1 MDEFKTQK
9 FETASHGEELDFIF
23 KQDSEVF
30 DEMIFENKD
39 LIYIL
44 KTYFR
49 LLRKK
54 IFSFMREKMQKN
66 FTNIIYLTLDCPPF
80 TPNSLRKD
88 TPLEYIEEM
97 RKQYPDYDI
106 RVLIPIINLDEEF
119 RPSKKLVL
127 EVEGKQK
134 VLEKTS
140 ISFDFVLQNKR
151 QHAIIYKFPKNKSN
165 VQVYGLCSPSF
176 SFCKDVSELFKLQY
190 LAPFI
195 KAARIG
201 IKKLKKDNFFPD
213 IVHSE
218 NVPFFLGGEFEVK
231 LPYHI
236 KVLQGVKDFTQV
248 KSTKTEAF
256 WAAINLADR
265 KSMQKICK
273 DPMIKK
279 CVASL
284 FNLHNTKRFCQ
295 MKDCLCFIYKN
306 YYKFRKYVEQG
317 EAVDENFIFNRLN
330 ARITQL
336 FPQMAQGDKLYFN
349 PMLHSIKRADMWV
362 VTSKTYYKEIF
373 ENPSLTENVFRII
386 EKTKEKSRYVTYG
399 FDTSKF
405 SLENTREIYHSFNSE
420 NFREERVKNKKAI
433 LKEFSIDRIK
443 TNFVD
448 PTLFR
453 GEGAKIIGNLD
464 SFYDAP
470 LLFVNPTDDSFASGI
485 DIIFNTILKL
495 FELHKNI
502 QVIFC
507 IKDGLTNGF
516 VKNWIDFLSQNRY
529 LNGRWVFID
538 GVINSQKFL
547 AAADMTLIPRRLNMI
562 NPEHFIAMHYG
573 CVPIASRCGILNDTI
588 SDIFDD
594 ISGGCGF
601 KAKTSL
607 LSEEDANEIF
617 LIPVMKAL
625 NLYQNNPSSWNLLI
639 KNCMSYDSKWDFE
652 KLEKYNKIYDDIL

>member
-1 MDEFKTQK
+1 MDDFKTQN

-23 KQDSEVF
+23 KQDSEAF
-30 DEMIFENKD
+30 DEVIFENRD
-39 LIYIL
+39 LVYDC
-44 KTYFR
+44 KMYFR
-49 LLRKK
+49 LFRKK
-54 IFSFMREKMQKN
+54 LFSFMREKMQKN
-66 FTNIIYLTLDCPPF
+66 FKNIVYLTIDCPPF
-80 TPNSLRKD
+80 TPNSTRKD
-88 TPLEYIEEM
+88 SPLEYIEEM

-106 RVLIPIINLDEEF
+106 RVLIPIVNLDEDF
-119 RPSKKLVL
+119 RPSKKMVL
-127 EVEGKQK
+127 DIEGKQK
-134 VLEKTS
+134 LVEKTS
-140 ISFDFVLQNKR
+140 ISFEFFLQNKR
-151 QHAIIYKFPKNKSN
+151 HNVILYKFPKNKSN

-176 SFCKDVSELFKLQY
+176 SFCKDVSELSKLQY

-201 IKKLKKDNFFPD
+201 IKKLKKDDFIPD

-218 NVPFFLGGEFEVK
+218 NIPFFLGGEFEIK

-256 WAAINLADR
+256 WAAINLADK

-273 DPMIKK
+273 DSTIKK
-279 CVASL
+279 CVATL
-284 FNLHNTKRFCQ
+284 FNLHNTKRFYQ
-295 MKDCLCFIYKN
+295 MKDCLRYIYKN

-349 PMLHSIKRADMWV
+349 PMIHSIKRADMWAV
-362 VTSKTYYKEIF
+362 ISKTYYKEIF
-373 ENPSLTENVFRII
+373 ENPSLTENVFNII

-405 SLENTREIYHSFNSE
+405 SLENTREIYHSFNIE
-420 NFREERVKNKKAI
+420 NFREERVKNKKAL
-433 LKEFSIDRIK
+433 LKELSIDRIK
-443 TNFVD
+443 TSFVD

-470 LLFVNPTDDSFASGI
+470 LFFVNPTDDSFASGI

-502 QVIFC
+502 QVIVC
-507 IKDGLTNGF
+507 IKDGMSNSF
-516 VKNWIDFLSQNRY
+516 VKNWVEFLSQNRY

-538 GVINSQKFL
+538 GVVNPQKFF
-547 AAADMTLIPRRLNMI
+547 AASDMTLIPRRLNAT
-562 NPEHFIAMHYG
+562 NPEHLIAMRYG
-573 CVPIASRCGILNDTI
+573 CIPIVSRCGILNDTI

-617 LIPVMKAL
+617 LTPVLKAL

-652 KLEKYNKIYDDIL
+652 KLEKYNNIYDDLL